1 MADKKN
7 NPDTLEGTVERIV
20 FHNASNGWT
29 VLRVQA
35 EGTPLLDTVV
45 GHFQHLNPGEKLRFS
60 GSWTIDPKHGK
71 QFTAETCLPLAPA
84 TLKGIEKFLGSGL
97 IPGVGPVMAGRIVK
111 RFAMDALEVIEND
124 PRKLAEVQGIGP
136 KRAKAIQEALI
147 SKRSIQDVMVF
158 LESAGISPAFAH
170 RVYKRYGNDSI
181 RIVSENP
188 FRLAMDVHGIGF
200 LSADRIASHIGI
212 PSDSPHRAEAGVLF
226 TLEDFAKNGHVF
238 GRQADLVEQAVA
250 LLDLEIEDIERAID
264 RLVLMGGVRR
274 EGTNDE
280 AAVYLPRL
288 HRAEDVAARMLV
300 RLLETKAKKFPVDV
314 GQAANMAEAESG
326 IEFAPEQRHAFS
338 ALAQAK
344 AMVLTGGPGTGK
356 TTLLRG
362 LTSCLAGARLGIAL
376 AAPTGRAARRMAE
389 ATGRDARTL
398 HRLLEFTPK
407 TMRFERNA
415 SRPLD
420 AEVVIVDE
428 VSMVDVE
435 LFSALLE
442 AMKPTARLLLVGD
455 PNQLPSVGPGAVLSD
470 LISLSRAGNG
480 GGRRFAAVG
489 LTRIFRQAQSSL
501 IVTGAHDVLAGYEPR
516 TGEPGTNADL
526 FLVEREDP
534 EGCLDVIKELIVRR
548 IPGKFG
554 FDPITD
560 VQVLTPMHKGLLGA
574 TNLNRELQDLLN
586 PAGGQS
592 SLSGERFRVGDK
604 VMQVRNNYDLEVFN
618 GDIGRIN
625 VVGEDSA
632 WVEVTFPDR
641 TVRYPD
647 SELDQLILAYA
658 CSVHKSQGSEYSA
671 VVIPVHTQHYVM
683 LQRNLIYTAI
693 TRGKKL
699 VVLVGTRRALGIAV
713 RNDRQTVRKSGLADR
728 VRKAWR
734 DL

>member
-60 GSWTIDPKHGK
+60 GCWTIDPKHGK

-111 RFAMDALEVIEND
+111 RFEMDALEVIENA
-124 PRKLAEVQGIGP
+124 PKKLAQVPGIGP
-136 KRAKAIQEALI
+136 KRAKAIREALI
-147 SKRSIQDVMVF
+147 SKRAVQDVMVF

-200 LSADRIASHIGI
+200 LSADRIARHIGI
-212 PSDSPHRAEAGVLF
+212 PTDSPHRAEAGVLF
-226 TLEDFAKNGHVF
+226 TLEVLAKEGHVF
-238 GRQADLVEQAVA
+238 GGQADLVERAVA
-250 LLDLEIEDIERAID
+250 LLDLDAEDIERAIE

-274 EGTNDE
+274 EETGDD

-300 RLLETKAKKFPVDV
+300 RLLETRAKKFPVDAN
-314 GQAANMAEAESG
+314 QAAGLAEAESR
-326 IEFAPEQRHAFS
+326 IEFAPEQRNAFS
-338 ALAQAK
+338 ALAKAK

-362 LTSCLAGARLGIAL
+362 LTSCLANARLGIAL

-407 TMRFERNA
+407 TMRFERNT

-420 AEVVIVDE
+420 AEIVIVDE

-442 AMKPTARLLLVGD
+442 ALRPTARLLLVGD
-455 PNQLPSVGPGAVLSD
+455 PDQLPSVGPGAVLAD
-470 LISLSRAGNG
+470 LLDLSRG
-480 GGRRFAAVG
+480 GSGRQFAAVE
-489 LTRIFRQAQSSL
+489 LTQIFRQARSSL

-516 TGEPGTNADL
+516 TGEPGTDADL

-534 EGCLDVIKELIVRR
+534 EGCLDVIKELVARR
-548 IPGKFG
+548 IPGRFG
-554 FDPITD
+554 FDPIND

-574 TNLNRELQDLLN
+574 TNLNRELQGLLN
-586 PAGGQS
+586 PVGDHPS
-592 SLSGERFRVGDK
+592 VSGERFRVGDK
-604 VMQVRNNYDLEVFN
+604 VMQIRNNYDLEVFN
-618 GDIGRIN
+618 GDIGRIT

-632 WVEVTFPDR
+632 WVEVTFPGC

-647 SELDQLILAYA
+647 SELDQLVLAYA

-713 RNDRQTVRKSGLADR
+713 RNDRQTVRKSRLAHR
-728 VRKAWR
+728 VREAWR
-734 DL
+734 DM